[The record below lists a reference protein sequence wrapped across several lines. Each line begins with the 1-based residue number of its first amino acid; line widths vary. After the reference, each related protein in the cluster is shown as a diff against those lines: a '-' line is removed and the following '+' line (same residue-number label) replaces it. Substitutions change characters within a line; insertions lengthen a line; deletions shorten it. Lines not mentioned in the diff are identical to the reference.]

1 MRARTRSCTSWG
13 LMWQV
18 LSSVR
23 LSVCPHHLSIHLCT
37 YGDSS
42 LSSSF
47 SNRAPLAGGLH
58 SSHLLPMGHK
68 PPFDGDSFP

>member
-1 MRARTRSCTSWG
+1 MMMDGGDGDESRDQELHILGADVAGAEPCP
-13 LMWQV
+13 
-18 LSSVR
+18 

-47 SNRAPLAGGLH
+47 S
-58 SSHLLPMGHK
+58 
-68 PPFDGDSFP
+68 